1 MIEYADILLQ
11 VVKTEEDD
19 QFLASL
25 LGEVDQNIPAA
36 APRHSKKRDRS
47 MERRR
52 ARIPS
57 SAPEPRRPA
66 VKRARLSDVAL
77 PTQETD
83 IAFIANDDGA
93 FILMDE
99 DEALPPPLP
108 ANDVPGS
115 DPAPSSPTVKVV
127 ERMSKLKAEA
137 EDDEDDDMMEVAYA
151 GAINAASVNMSA
163 SRVPQKLVKAEAYL
177 TPANSSPP
185 KNDPEP
191 AIDSSAW
198 NEINSKLNVV
208 SSSPT
213 EAKGLNKIDY
223 KDAIEEDGS
232 LNMFWTD
239 YTEVN
244 GSLCLFGKVLNKKT
258 RSYVSCFVKVDNI
271 LRKLYF
277 LPRQHR
283 VVRGQETSEEVEM
296 MDVYTEIDTLMTKM
310 NVGMF
315 KIKGCTRK
323 YAFELPD
330 IPKEGQYMKVFYPYN
345 SKIPCVCMGVVA
357 TDIPQSLKLNRAR
370 LERLSRMFSAPIRPY
385 SNNSFC
391 GRTSWVLVG

>member
-1 MIEYADILLQ
+1 M
-11 VVKTEEDD
+11 VKTEEDD

-25 LGEVDQNIPAA
+25 LGEVDQNIPA
-36 APRHSKKRDRS
+36 PITRHSKKRDRS
-47 MERRR
+47 VERRR

-57 SAPEPRRPA
+57 PAPEPRRPA
-66 VKRARLSDVAL
+66 VKRAKLSDVAI
-77 PTQETD
+77 PTQEVD
-83 IAFIANDDGA
+83 SPFITEDDDAVISMG
-93 FILMDE
+93 D
-99 DEALPPPLP
+99 DDALPPLLP
-108 ANDVPGS
+108 ANDVPSS

-137 EDDEDDDMMEVAYA
+137 EDDEDDDMMEVAHA
-151 GAINAASVNMSA
+151 GAINTASVNLSA
-163 SRVPQKLVKAEAYL
+163 SRVPQKLVKTEAYP
-177 TPANSSPP
+177 TPANSSPR

-191 AIDSSAW
+191 AVDSSAW

-208 SSSPT
+208 SSSTT
-213 EAKGLNKIDY
+213 ESRGLNKIDY

-258 RSYVSCFVKVDNI
+258 RSYVSCFVKIDNI

-283 VVRGQETSEEVEM
+283 VVRGEETSEEVQM

-330 IPKEGQYMKVFYPYN
+330 IPKEGQYMKMFYPYN
-345 SKIPCVCMGVVA
+345 SKIPTIWKDVA
-357 TDIPQSLKLNRAR
+357 TADTTKNRKLNQAQ
-370 LERLSRMFSAPIRPY
+370 LEKRSRTSSAPTRPY
-385 SNNSFC
+385 LSSLFC
-391 GRTSWVLVG
+391 GRILWALAG